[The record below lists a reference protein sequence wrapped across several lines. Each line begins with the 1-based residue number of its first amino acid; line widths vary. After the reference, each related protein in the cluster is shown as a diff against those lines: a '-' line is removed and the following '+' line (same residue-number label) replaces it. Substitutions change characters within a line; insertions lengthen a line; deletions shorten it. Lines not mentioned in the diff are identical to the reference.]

1 LRSFRQFKPTAL
13 LVAQNLCEW
22 PQLLAAAA
30 PAQGDRQFWI
40 CVSRWFG
47 GLVRERKADGLVI
60 AHSDGTA
67 VAREKSQIILD
78 CSQFWAETGSRRP
91 IPLELQTLIRRMT
104 ADSRGVKKGKY
115 SVWYKI
121 V

>member
-1 LRSFRQFKPTAL
+1 M
-13 LVAQNLCEW
+13 
-22 PQLLAAAA
+22 
-30 PAQGDRQFWI
+30 
-40 CVSRWFG
+40 
-47 GLVRERKADGLVI
+47 I